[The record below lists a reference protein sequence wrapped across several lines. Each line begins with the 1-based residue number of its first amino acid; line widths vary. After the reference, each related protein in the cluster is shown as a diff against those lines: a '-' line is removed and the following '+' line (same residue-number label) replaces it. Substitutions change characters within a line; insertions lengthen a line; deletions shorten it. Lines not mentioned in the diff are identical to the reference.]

1 MKLELPE
8 LVSVPMGEGD
18 IEALNRLHARCADY
32 VELITGAPPH
42 GREGEEL
49 YWRLAPGLPPET
61 KVLLGLYPRAGG
73 DLVGVV
79 ELIRDLRRRGDWC
92 LALLVM
98 EPGWRGKGLG
108 TRLVEAMFAALR
120 DEDGDTVCLVV
131 QRQNEG
137 ALRFW
142 TRMGFVTFRE
152 SVGELRMERAL

>member
-8 LVSVPMGEGD
+8 LVSAPVGEGD

-32 VELITGAPPH
+32 VELITGAPPQ

-49 YWRLAPGLPPET
+49 YWRLPPERPPEA
-61 KVLLGLYPRAGG
+61 KVLLGLRPREGG

-79 ELIRDLRRRGDWC
+79 ELIRDHRRRGDWC
-92 LALLVM
+92 LSLLVM

-108 TRLVEAMFAALR
+108 ARLVEALFAAMR
-120 DEDGDTVCLVV
+120 DEGGETACLVV
-131 QRQNEG
+131 QKQNEG

-142 TRMGFVTFRE
+142 TRMGFVPLRE